1 MLKYDTETRQL
12 LKGATYQN
20 ELQYIIAHEKRNK
33 IIRNLAVSCAGN
45 TLILFQMVEKHG
57 KVLHKMILDKV
68 KDGRKVF
75 FIYGGTDV
83 EAREE
88 ARKLADDLDDAIIIA
103 SFGVFSTGV
112 NIPSIENVIFAS
124 PSKSKIRNL
133 QSIGRGL
140 RLKNGKTHCNLFDIS
155 DDMSWKS
162 KKNHT
167 LNHFTER
174 LKIYSEEQFKYKIVE
189 IEIE

>member
-1 MLKYDTETRQL
+1 M
-12 LKGATYQN
+12 
-20 ELQYIIAHEKRNK
+20 IA
-33 IIRNLAVSCAGN
+33 
-45 TLILFQMVEKHG
+45 
-57 KVLHKMILDKV
+57 DKV
-68 KDGRKVF
+68 KDGRQVF

-88 ARKLADDLDDAIIIA
+88 VRKLTDKLDNAIIIA

-155 DDMSWKS
+155 DDLSWKS

-167 LNHFTER
+167 MNHFTER
-174 LKIYSEEQFKYKIVE
+174 LKTYTEEQFKYKIME
-189 IEIE
+189 IDLE